1 MAQKAEESRT
11 TWIARWLSD
20 LVQDIG
26 YAVRTF
32 RKEPGFTALAALSAA
47 LGIGAC
53 TTIFGI
59 ANYALFR
66 PLPVDDSSR
75 LMSISRSSK
84 EAPSGGQTFSSPDL
98 EDLRKANSL
107 SGIAAFFPVL
117 PATINS
123 HGDPQRSWGSIVT
136 ANYFE
141 VVRPGFV
148 VGRGFN
154 AAIDDK
160 PGAAPA
166 IVLSHNLWRT
176 RFAGDPNIVGK
187 IIEVNKLPTT
197 VLGVTAPG
205 FRGTELA
212 LVSDFWVPFSMIH
225 DFDLLRIGGDPLT
238 NRKIQWL
245 FAAGRLR
252 DGANTK
258 EAIAEAGVIGTRL
271 SKQYPESNKDRA
283 FHIEPAGRI
292 NAGLRSMIV
301 VFFSLLLA
309 VTALVLLTACANVAN
324 LLLARASARHKEI
337 ATRLAIGAGRGRLMR
352 QLLTES
358 LLLAL
363 LGGLGGFF
371 IASWGAASI
380 GGFRLPLSLPV
391 DLSISLD
398 YRVLLFSVGLS
409 VLTGMIFGLAP
420 ALRATKADL
429 VTALKDEPARA
440 GRLRRLSLRNFL
452 VIAQVAVSMLLLLC
466 SGLFLRSLYSSQ
478 NMNTGIANRNIL
490 LLSFDPPL
498 NRYNDVQSRQ
508 LMKLVLDRA
517 RATPGVESASLTDY
531 VPLGIIG
538 DTESFVPDN
547 KENTAKNELDVDVYR
562 VAPGFFDTLGI
573 PFRLGEDFRTGQTK
587 DAVIVNQALADRAF
601 PNQNPIGRSI
611 TVGKTL
617 LRIVAVVA
625 TSKSRT
631 IGEEPHL
638 CMYRPVLDVFT
649 SESDF
654 TGVTLMLRTHGDP
667 ASFTVTA
674 RELIH
679 RADPAL
685 AVFDIHTL
693 ETHFNNALLLP
704 RIAAL
709 LFGICGFMGLLISTV
724 GIYGLVSFAVARRT
738 KEIGIRMA
746 LGARRAQVLGMV
758 LRQGLAL
765 TAVGCTIG
773 VILASL
779 VSRVAESVLYGISPS
794 DPLTFLLTPLFLA
807 LVTLA
812 ACIVPARRAAA
823 LDPMTTV
830 RHE

>member
-1 MAQKAEESRT
+1 
-11 TWIARWLSD
+11 
-20 LVQDIG
+20 
-26 YAVRTF
+26 
-32 RKEPGFTALAALSAA
+32 
-47 LGIGAC
+47 
-53 TTIFGI
+53 
-59 ANYALFR
+59 
-66 PLPVDDSSR
+66 
-75 LMSISRSSK
+75 
-84 EAPSGGQTFSSPDL
+84 
-98 EDLRKANSL
+98 
-107 SGIAAFFPVL
+107 
-117 PATINS
+117 
-123 HGDPQRSWGSIVT
+123 
-136 ANYFE
+136 
-141 VVRPGFV
+141 
-148 VGRGFN
+148 
-154 AAIDDK
+154 
-160 PGAAPA
+160 
-166 IVLSHNLWRT
+166 
-176 RFAGDPNIVGK
+176 
-187 IIEVNKLPTT
+187 
-197 VLGVTAPG
+197 
-205 FRGTELA
+205 
-212 LVSDFWVPFSMIH
+212 
-225 DFDLLRIGGDPLT
+225 
-238 NRKIQWL
+238 
-245 FAAGRLR
+245 
-252 DGANTK
+252 
-258 EAIAEAGVIGTRL
+258 
-271 SKQYPESNKDRA
+271 
-283 FHIEPAGRI
+283 
-292 NAGLRSMIV
+292 
-301 VFFSLLLA
+301 
-309 VTALVLLTACANVAN
+309 
-324 LLLARASARHKEI
+324 
-337 ATRLAIGAGRGRLMR
+337 
-352 QLLTES
+352 
-358 LLLAL
+358 
-363 LGGLGGFF
+363 
-371 IASWGAASI
+371 
-380 GGFRLPLSLPV
+380 
-391 DLSISLD
+391 
-398 YRVLLFSVGLS
+398 
-409 VLTGMIFGLAP
+409 
-420 ALRATKADL
+420 
-429 VTALKDEPARA
+429 
-440 GRLRRLSLRNFL
+440 
-452 VIAQVAVSMLLLLC
+452 
-466 SGLFLRSLYSSQ
+466 
-478 NMNTGIANRNIL
+478 
-490 LLSFDPPL
+490 
-498 NRYNDVQSRQ
+498 
-508 LMKLVLDRA
+508 
-517 RATPGVESASLTDY
+517 
-531 VPLGIIG
+531 
-538 DTESFVPDN
+538 
-547 KENTAKNELDVDVYR
+547 VDVYR

-667 ASFTVTA
+667 ASFTATA

-812 ACIVPARRAAA
+812 ACIAPARRAAA